1 MYRAPVAEIA
11 HAVKNLTGLGAALE
25 EGRMGELSEDLVDA
39 VLEEAGK
46 FASEEVAPLLKVG
59 DEHGTP
65 LADGAVETAPG
76 FKETYRAWAE
86 GGWNSLTAPEAFGGQ
101 ALPQL
106 LNAATFEMWHSGS
119 VAFALCPTL
128 TGGAIE
134 ALAAHAS
141 DELKETYLHKM
152 VSGEWTGT
160 MNLTEPQAGSDLNA
174 VKATAKPAGDG
185 TYRVFGQKI
194 YITFGEH
201 DMTEN
206 IVHLVL
212 ARLPD
217 APEGTRGISLF
228 VVPKFLVNEDGS
240 LGARNDVFCNGVE
253 HKLGI
258 HGSPTCTMIYG
269 DGKFATGANDNDGAG
284 GAVGYLVG
292 EENRGLACMFTM
304 MNNARMLVGVSGV
317 SVAEAATQKAVAYAN
332 ERHQGKHPEA
342 DGMAPIVL
350 HPDVQRNL
358 LTMRALTDASRAIA
372 YNNAF
377 AIDMAEAGNMVS
389 ARGAASEA
397 EGRDGGSYWADRAG
411 ILTPICKA
419 FATDIGVEVASIGVQ
434 VHGGMGFVE
443 ETGAAQLLRDSRIG
457 PIYEGTNGIQAV
469 DLVVRK
475 LPLGGGD
482 AARGYVNELRE
493 IARDAR
499 ASNKP
504 QLVRVADAL
513 SAALDDVEASI
524 GFLLDRL
531 AEKDM
536 DGALA
541 GATPFLRQF
550 GLAAGGA
557 YLAKS
562 ALVGDR
568 PDERAALADFYA
580 ANLLPETASLRRA
593 IEGGAEPLAAASAML
608 MAG

>member
-1 MYRAPVAEIA
+1 MYRAPVSEIA
-11 HAVKNLTGLGAALE
+11 HVAKRLTGLGAAIE
-25 EGRMGELSEDLVDA
+25 GGRMGDLSDDLIDA
-39 VLEEAGK
+39 VLEEAGR
-46 FASEEVAPLLKVG
+46 FASEEVAPLLAVG
-59 DEHGTP
+59 DKHGTP
-65 LADGAVETAPG
+65 LADGSVETAPG
-76 FKETYRAWAE
+76 FKETYKAWAE
-86 GGWNSLTAPEAFGGQ
+86 GGWNSLTAPEAYGGQ

-174 VKATAKPAGDG
+174 VRASATRADDG

-201 DMTEN
+201 DMTDN

-228 VVPKFLVNEDGS
+228 VVPKFLVNDDGT

-269 DGKFATGANDNDGAG
+269 DGKYGDER

-332 ERHQGKHPEA
+332 DRRQGKHPEA
-342 DGMAPIVL
+342 EGMAPIVL

-358 LTMRALTDASRAIA
+358 LTMRALTDAARAIA

-377 AIDMAEAGNMVS
+377 AIDMAESADMVS
-389 ARGAASEA
+389 ARGAAADA
-397 EGRDGGSYWADRAG
+397 EGHDGGSYWADRAG

-443 ETGAAQLLRDSRIG
+443 ETGAAQLLRDARIG
-457 PIYEGTNGIQAV
+457 PIYEGTNGIQAA
-469 DLVVRK
+469 DLVTRK
-475 LPLGGGD
+475 LPLQGGD
-482 AARGYVNELRE
+482 AARGYVSELRE

-504 QLVRVADAL
+504 ELVRVADAL
-513 SAALDDVEASI
+513 SEAFDDLEATI
-524 GFLLDRL
+524 EFLLGRL
-531 AEKDM
+531 EARDVS
-536 DGALA
+536 GALA

-557 YLAKS
+557 YLTKS

-568 PDERAALADFYA
+568 AEERTHLAAFYA
-580 ANLLPETASLRRA
+580 RNLLPEVAALRRTV
-593 IEGGAEPLAAASAML
+593 EDGAEPLEAASAML
-608 MAG
+608 MAS

>member
-11 HAVKNLTGLGAALE
+11 HAVKNLTGLGAAVE
-25 EGRMGELSEDLVDA
+25 KGSMGELSEDLIDA
-39 VLEEAGK
+39 VLEEAGR
-46 FASEEVAPLLKVG
+46 FASEEVAPLLTVG
-59 DEHGTP
+59 DGHGTP
-65 LADGAVETAPG
+65 LHDGEVTTAPG

-86 GGWNSLTAPEAFGGQ
+86 GGWNSLTAPEAYGGQ

-141 DELKETYLHKM
+141 KELKETYLHKM

-174 VKATAKPAGDG
+174 VRATAERAEDG

-201 DMTEN
+201 DMTDN

-217 APEGTRGISLF
+217 APAGTRGISLF

-269 DGKFATGANDNDGAG
+269 DGRFEHGAGAG

-317 SVAEAATQKAVAYAN
+317 SVAEAATQKATAYAN
-332 ERHQGKHPEA
+332 ERRQGRHPESE
-342 DGMAPIVL
+342 GMAPIVL
-350 HPDVQRNL
+350 HPDMQRTL
-358 LTMRALTDASRAIA
+358 LSMRALTDAARAIS
-372 YNNAF
+372 YNCAF
-377 AIDMAEAGNMVS
+377 AIDMAEAADHVS
-389 ARGAASEA
+389 ARGAASQA

-419 FATDIGVEVASIGVQ
+419 FATDIGVEVASMGVQ

-457 PIYEGTNGIQAV
+457 PIYEGTNGIQAI
-469 DLVVRK
+469 DLVMRK
-475 LPLGGGD
+475 LPLQGGD
-482 AARGYVNELRE
+482 AARGYIAELRE
-493 IARDAR
+493 IAREAR
-499 ASNKP
+499 ESNKP
-504 QLVRVADAL
+504 PLVRVADAL
-513 SAALDDVEASI
+513 NEALNDLEATV
-524 GFLLDRL
+524 GWLMERL
-531 AEKDM
+531 ENGETNA
-536 DGALA
+536 ALA

-568 PDERAALADFYA
+568 ADERAHLAAFYA
-580 ANLLPETASLRRA
+580 RNLLPEVGALRRVV
-593 IEGGAEPLAAASAML
+593 EDGAEPLEAAAPTL
-608 MAG
+608 MAV

>member
-228 VVPKFLVNEDGS
+228 VVPKFSGERGWIA
-240 LGARNDVFCNGVE
+240 GRRNDVFCNGVE

-304 MNNARMLVGVSGV
+304 MNNARMLVGISGV

-332 ERHQGKHPEA
+332 ERRQGKHPEA

-411 ILTPICKA
+411 HPHTHLQ
-419 FATDIGVEVASIGVQ
+419 G
-434 VHGGMGFVE
+434 
-443 ETGAAQLLRDSRIG
+443 LRDRYRRGGRLHRRAG
-457 PIYEGTNGIQAV
+457 PRRHGFRGGNRRGPASPRQPHRPDLRGHQRHPGRRPRRSQA
-469 DLVVRK
+469 
-475 LPLGGGD
+475 
-482 AARGYVNELRE
+482 AARRRRRRARLRE
-493 IARDAR
+493 RAARDRPRRPRFQQAAAR
-499 ASNKP
+499 ARRRRARRRAGRRGS
-504 QLVRVADAL
+504 
-513 SAALDDVEASI
+513 
-524 GFLLDRL
+524 LDRL
-531 AEKDM
+531 
-536 DGALA
+536 
-541 GATPFLRQF
+541 PP
-550 GLAAGGA
+550 
-557 YLAKS
+557 
-562 ALVGDR
+562 R
-568 PDERAALADFYA
+568 PPRGKGHG
-580 ANLLPETASLRRA
+580 RRA
-593 IEGGAEPLAAASAML
+593 RRRHAVPAPVRPCRRRRLPREIRDRRRPARTNAPRSRTSTPRTFCRKRHRFAAPSKAAPSRWPPLL
-608 MAG
+608 RC